1 MTGNRMD
8 DPRELLDHIIAAKEQ
23 FGPKCGKYAG
33 AVTVEVFRGALM
45 SIGHSVSPRDSFI
58 RGIPIEVDM
67 LIVRPDA
74 SPQHNCL
81 YEPSDVLA
89 AVEVKNY
96 GSFGDATIA
105 ATKANFDRIRGETGV
120 RCCYVT
126 LAERRGFKWAI
137 TSENI
142 GYPAFTLFTHTGSK
156 NVQYHETG
164 DWTRFIA
171 WMARL
176 GS

>member
-1 MTGNRMD
+1 
-8 DPRELLDHIIAAKEQ
+8 LLNQIITAKEQ

-33 AVTVEVFRGALM
+33 AVTVEVFRCALM
-45 SIGHSVSPRDSFI
+45 NNGYSVSPRDSFV

-74 SPQHNCL
+74 APQHNCL
-81 YEPSDVLA
+81 YQPPDVLA

-96 GSFGDATIA
+96 GSFGDSTIA
-105 ATKANFDRIRGETGV
+105 ATKANFDRITGATGI
-120 RCCYVT
+120 RCCYVS
-126 LAERRGFKWAI
+126 LAERRRYKWAI

-142 GYPAFTLFTHTGSK
+142 GYPAFTIFTHTGSK
-156 NVQYHETG
+156 DIRYHDTG
-164 DWTRFIA
+164 DWQRFLTWLA
-171 WMARL
+171 KL